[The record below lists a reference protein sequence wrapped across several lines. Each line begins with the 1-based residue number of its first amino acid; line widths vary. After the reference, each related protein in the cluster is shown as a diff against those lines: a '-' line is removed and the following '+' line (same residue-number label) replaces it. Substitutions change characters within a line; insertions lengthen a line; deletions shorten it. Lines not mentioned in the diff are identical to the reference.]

1 MNELEEAR
9 IKKVG
14 VLSVANLSAIVNLF
28 IGILAGLAVFAF
40 SFAAPL
46 PGIPSNLS
54 YLLIIIFPIAYGIV
68 GFIAGAIGAFF
79 YNIAAKIT
87 KGVVLYS

>member
-14 VLSVANLSAIVNLF
+14 VLSVANISAIVNLF
-28 IGILAGLAVFAF
+28 VGILAGLAMFLL
-40 SFAAPL
+40 SFATPI
-46 PGIPSNLS
+46 PGISSNLN
-54 YLLIIIFPIAYGIV
+54 YLVIIIFPIAYGII
-68 GFIAGAIGAFF
+68 GFVAGAIGAFF

-87 KGVVLYS
+87 KGVILYS